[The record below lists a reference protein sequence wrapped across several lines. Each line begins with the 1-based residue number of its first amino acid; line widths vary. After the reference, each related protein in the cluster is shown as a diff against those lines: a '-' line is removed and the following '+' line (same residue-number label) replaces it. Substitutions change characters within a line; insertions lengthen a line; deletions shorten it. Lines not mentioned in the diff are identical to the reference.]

1 MKDLNKST
9 NTGESGWSR
18 LAFWMD
24 SVQYWSN
31 SKALY
36 GDDNGVYQR
45 SIDSAWRMVN
55 LELCG

>member
-1 MKDLNKST
+1 MNDLNKNTS
-9 NTGESGWSR
+9 TGETGWSR

-24 SVQYWSN
+24 SVQYWSD
-31 SKALY
+31 SLDRY

-45 SIDSAWRMVN
+45 SLDSAWRMVN